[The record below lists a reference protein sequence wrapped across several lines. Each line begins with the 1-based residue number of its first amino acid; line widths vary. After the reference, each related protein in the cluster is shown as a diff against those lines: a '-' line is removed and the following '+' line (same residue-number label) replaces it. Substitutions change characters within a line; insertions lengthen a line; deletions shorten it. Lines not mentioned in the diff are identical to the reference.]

1 MLTQTKSKHLI
12 KLNINLFGGEGGG
25 VVYQKTSAKTVRE
38 IKDLLTMKTSTS

>member
-12 KLNINLFGGEGGG
+12 KLNINLFGGDGG